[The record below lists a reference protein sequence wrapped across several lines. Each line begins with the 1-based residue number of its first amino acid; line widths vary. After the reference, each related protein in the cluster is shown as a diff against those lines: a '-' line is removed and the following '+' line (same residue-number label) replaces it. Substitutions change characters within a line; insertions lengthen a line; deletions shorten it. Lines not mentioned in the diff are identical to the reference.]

1 MTFPAVRGGGGGTRR
16 EADMFAVEQRG
27 TPNREGCGERNTK
40 TAGGGRSK
48 SAGFESGAA
57 GAELTPAGVWMEV
70 DPASS
75 GRLGREELD
84 MRSRRTEKSHR
95 ESTVDGF
102 TQYHLAVLEQ
112 SLYV

>member
-84 MRSRRTEKSHR
+84 KRSRRTEKSHR

-102 TQYHLAVLEQ
+102 T
-112 SLYV
+112 